1 MEEATLALYER
12 DNCAQCRILPVHIHR
27 QCAVDSSDALCRRRT
42 YERPETT
49 FFNTFIFLARV
60 APTHVHTPT
69 RPGARRVR
77 LKTSSGRLEP
87 RERLDRDSDVRL
99 ARHLSRQ
106 SEHVL
111 TRAKCAP
118 WTRAL
123 RACPRSAARSASDER
138 SPSLSHSVK
147 GEETRR
153 ARVGVRAVRYISQP
167 SFPKNQYRVDRI

>member
-1 MEEATLALYER
+1 MYGKRPL
-12 DNCAQCRILPVHIHR
+12 
-27 QCAVDSSDALCRRRT
+27 LC
-42 YERPETT
+42 
-49 FFNTFIFLARV
+49 LARV
-60 APTHVHTPT
+60 APTHIHAPI

-77 LKTSSGRLEP
+77 LKTSSERLEP

-111 TRAKCAP
+111 TRAKCAPWTRAKCAP